1 MSLINPYVV
10 KEKIIDA
17 VINCVTIYSDCDDQL
32 QRKDIPNML
41 QELSMQLDKILNDEN
56 LLDLIAVA
64 AQQCVEVYKNS
75 KKTIDYLI
83 QQIQVIQVQSQH
95 HKHYK
100 DFIMEHLI

>member
-41 QELSMQLDKILNDEN
+41 QELSMQLDKILNDEK
-56 LLDLIAVA
+56 
-64 AQQCVEVYKNS
+64 Q
-75 KKTIDYLI
+75 
-83 QQIQVIQVQSQH
+83 
-95 HKHYK
+95 
-100 DFIMEHLI
+100 